1 MQRSFLSL
9 LFVGCLLFL
18 AACHK
23 IPEHANYI
31 PRDAQVVASID
42 LNKMGKKLLWN
53 ALTGSELFK
62 EMMKQV
68 KNESSK
74 SAMKDL
80 SKIGLKQNSSVY
92 LFSVKHSNTGNM
104 ACALAGME
112 NKATFEKFIQT
123 NYAGKTIG
131 NKTNYAYCKIEDGLL
146 TAWNNDVAYF
156 FPLPG
161 GNLSAADSMYTPPTT
176 INAENEIMSQLDAY
190 FSLKSENAIT
200 SNAHFKDL
208 LKEEHDVSIWANY
221 EAIFDDY
228 GAAAGNPMLKK
239 DYFKD
244 AALATGIDFEKGEI
258 NAVMDYFMSKEMAD
272 IYRKNPPK
280 NLDGDMIK
288 HIPSDK
294 IAFLAGYQLNVKMVQ
309 DYLKH
314 FGMDGLVN
322 MGLGLMGTSVDQIGT
337 AFKGDMLFAVTDVA
351 KKDTTGTSPYDSF
364 AYNGPDMN
372 FTMALK
378 NGDKSAVE
386 NLLSVGVKK
395 EILFKN
401 GNHYTMKENEGK
413 GDMVLSDD
421 YLVYS
426 TNASYA
432 NAFATSASNKTSG
445 IPSDVMKQFSS
456 NPMSLYLNINHVI
469 NAVDMSGDTPEEKE
483 FIQQMKAMFTYAE
496 MHGGQMKKS
505 ATHMEGK
512 LDLSNK
518 NENALIQLL
527 NLGML
532 AKKATD
538 SKSAPQVPADS
549 NLVQ

>member
-1 MQRSFLSL
+1 MRISFLSSL
-9 LFVGCLLFL
+9 LFVCLLFL

-31 PRDAQVVASID
+31 PSDAQMVASID

-62 EMMKQV
+62 EMMKKV

-74 SAMKDL
+74 SAMKNL
-80 SKIGLKQNSSVY
+80 STIGLKQNSNVF
-92 LFSVKHSNTGNM
+92 LFSVKQANSGNM
-104 ACALAGME
+104 ACALAGMD

-123 NYAGKTIG
+123 NYAGKTIN
-131 NKTNYAYCKIEDGLL
+131 NKTKYAYCKIEEGLL
-146 TAWNNDVAYF
+146 AAWNNDVAFF

-161 GNLSAADSMYTPPTT
+161 GNLSSADSMYMPPTT
-176 INAENEIMSQLDAY
+176 INAENEIIGQLENY
-190 FSLKSENAIT
+190 FSLQSEKSLT
-200 SNAHFKDL
+200 SNSHFKDL
-208 LKEEHDVSIWANY
+208 LKEEHDVCVWANY

-280 NLDGDMIK
+280 NLDGDMIQ

-322 MGLGLMGTSVDQIGT
+322 MGLGLMGTSIDQIGT
-337 AFKGDMLFAVTDVA
+337 AFKGDMIFAVTDVK
-351 KKDTTGTSPYDSF
+351 KKDTSNASPYDSF

-395 EILFKN
+395 EILSKN
-401 GNHYTMKENEGK
+401 GNHYTMNENEGK
-413 GDMVLSDD
+413 GDMILSDD

-432 NAFATSASNKTSG
+432 NAFASGSAKKESG
-445 IPSDVMKQFSS
+445 LPSEIKKQFSS
-456 NPMSLYLNINHVI
+456 NPMSLYMNINQVI
-469 NAVDMSGDTPEEKE
+469 NAVDMDGDTPEEKE
-483 FIQQMKAMFTYAE
+483 FIQQLKTMFTYAE

-512 LDLSNK
+512 IDMSNK

-538 SKSAPQVPADS
+538 SKSTTEIPADS